1 MHFPMFFD
9 LTGRKVVVVGAGNI
23 ALRRISVLL
32 DFGARVTVIAPEQ
45 KGLPEGVTYLQRPYA
60 PGDLDGAFFAVTAT
74 NQRAVNHQVYEDAAA
89 LNIPVSVADC
99 LAECTFFFPAI
110 CRGED
115 LVAGVVSDGTHH
127 HKTARAARAIRETLE
142 EIK

>member
-23 ALRRISVLL
+23 AGRRIRVLRE
-32 DFGARVTVIAPEQ
+32 FGAAVTVIAPEA
-45 KGLPEGVTYLQRPYA
+45 KDLPEGVHWIKKPYES
-60 PGDLDGAFFAVTAT
+60 GDLEGAFFAVTAT
-74 NQRAVNHQVYEDAAA
+74 NNRSVNHQVYEDAAA
-89 LNIPVSVADC
+89 LNMPVSVADC
-99 LAECTFFFPAI
+99 LEECTFFFPAI

>member
-32 DFGARVTVIAPEQ
+32 DFGAQVTVIAPQQ
-45 KGLPEGVTYLQRPYA
+45 KGLPEGVNYLQRPYA
-60 PGDLDGAFFAVTAT
+60 TGDLDGAFFAVTAT
-74 NQRAVNHQVYEDAAA
+74 NERSVNHQVYEDAVA
-89 LNIPVSVADC
+89 LNMPVSVADC
-99 LAECTFFFPAI
+99 LTECTFFFPAI
-110 CRGED
+110 CKGED